1 MGYERVD
8 VDVKIEAVRPKL
20 WTASFWNVCISNFL
34 MACSFNLLMPSIPL
48 YITEVLYIPQTKT
61 GVILASYALA
71 LMFVRPFSGYFVD
84 LHSRKKTLL
93 IGFACYVLVFLG
105 YFHLSSQA
113 VYRFAHSVL
122 NAPWTIYAV
131 TIGVFIFVRFLHG
144 ITWGISTVSSSTLAI
159 DVVPSAR
166 RAEGIGYYGTFMN
179 VAMAIGPFLAIHI
192 YQTYGFERLLFCAIG
207 MGLLGVFSVSLI
219 KAPERPKGEKG
230 KLSFDR
236 FFLTGAWPIFL
247 NQLLLCFSWGTIGP
261 FVAQYGKQ
269 IDIKNPGIFFLFWAS
284 GIMISRVF
292 SGKLVDRGYIH
303 HVNQVAMGIAVI
315 AFCGFALIHNIFY
328 FCLSGLA
335 IGIAFGMMFPAL
347 QTLYINMAPNNRRG
361 TANSTYLL
369 GFDLGLALG
378 MLVGGYIT
386 GIFSFESL
394 YLVDSSLC
402 LLGILYYTVISRP
415 LYERKRLR

>member
-1 MGYERVD
+1 
-8 VDVKIEAVRPKL
+8 
-20 WTASFWNVCISNFL
+20 

-48 YITEVLYIPQTKT
+48 YITEVLHIPQTKT
-61 GVILASYALA
+61 GVILASYAIA

-93 IGFACYVLVFLG
+93 IGFTCYVFVFLG
-105 YFHLSSQA
+105 YFQLTA
-113 VYRFAHSVL
+113 ETVYKYAESLLH
-122 NAPWTIYAV
+122 APWNMYAV

-179 VAMAIGPFLAIHI
+179 IAMAIGPFIAIHI
-192 YQTYGFERLLFCAIG
+192 YQHYGFQNLLFCAIG
-207 MGLLGVFSVSLI
+207 MGLLGVFSVAMI
-219 KAPERPKGEKG
+219 KAPERPKVEKG

-236 FFLTGAWPIFL
+236 FFLVHSWPIFL
-247 NQLLLCFSWGTIGP
+247 NQLLVCFAWGTIGP

-269 IDIKNPGIFFLFWAS
+269 INITNPGIFFLFWAG
-284 GIMISRVF
+284 GIIISRVF

-303 HVNQVAMGIAVI
+303 WVNQVAMAIVVI
-315 AFCGFALIHNIFY
+315 AFLCFSTFHTIYF

-335 IGIAFGMMFPAL
+335 IGIGFGMMFPAL
-347 QTLYINMAPNNRRG
+347 QTLYINMAENNKRG

-378 MLVGGYIT
+378 MLVGGYIS
-386 GIFSFESL
+386 GLLSFEALFMIDSL
-394 YLVDSSLC
+394 LC
-402 LLGILYYTVISRP
+402 LLSIFFYASISRP
-415 LYERKRLR
+415 LYELKRLR